1 MFVWTEDELNEKQ
14 TAVVKNEANILLV
27 ACPGSGKTR
36 TLTYKVA
43 YELSKLDDARKFVIA
58 ITYTNIAAEEIKE
71 RVQLLGVDTTQLWIG
86 TIHAFCN
93 EWILKPYFSLLEDLK
108 FGFRIISA
116 HESEELLVSFCEP
129 YKKQR
134 VTSWDCGHYA
144 TINGIQTEITA
155 GSKKQYVDRVLED
168 YFAYLRDN
176 HAVNYE
182 QILSYSYEL
191 LVKHP
196 IISETL
202 SNLFIH
208 ILVDEY
214 QDTKD
219 IQYHIIGKI
228 YKAGKGK
235 TIGFIVGDPN
245 QCIYS
250 NLGGYPISLENLNA
264 ISGISFELHHLEN
277 NYRSSRNIVEYFDV
291 FKTYANTI
299 IPSSNNIDYESIITH
314 DEATNVADL
323 VTEIVR
329 LLQYNIDVRSV
340 HPNEICIV
348 APQWVHLAPIT
359 RSLIIAMPDYS
370 FNGPGMAPFS
380 RDLDNFWYKLSRI
393 VLTEPSPDMF
403 VRRLR
408 WANEVIDD
416 LESSG
421 FNTSALNSKQILKI
435 CNAIELDEIDGL
447 MYLEQ
452 FFVKFLEAVGVE
464 LDVYQTLKSSFD
476 SFFESSR
483 KRIDRIKSEGNDSI
497 ENIESF
503 KKVFKQR
510 EGITISSIHGV
521 KGAEY
526 DTVIA
531 FGILQGYV
539 PHWFDD
545 GGDISAKRLLYVLSS
560 RARKNLHIISERGRT
575 TRGGSQYATT
585 QVLRARTYSYGSV
598 NFNG

>member
-1 MFVWTEDELNEKQ
+1 MFIWTEDELNEKQ
-14 TAVVKNEANILLV
+14 TAVIKNEANILLV

-36 TLTYKVA
+36 TLTYKIA
-43 YELSKLDDARKFVIA
+43 YELSKLDDNRKYVIA

-71 RVQLLGVDTTQLWIG
+71 RVELLGVDTTKLWIG

-93 EWILKPYFSLLEDLK
+93 EWVLKPYFSLMEDLK

-116 HESEELLVSFCEP
+116 YESEELLTTFCEP
-129 YKKQR
+129 YKKQGI
-134 VTSWDCGHYA
+134 TSWDCEHYA
-144 TINGIQTEITA
+144 TIDGIQTKITG
-155 GSKKQYVDRVLED
+155 GSKKVHVDNILVS
-168 YFAYLRDN
+168 YFDYLREN
-176 HAVNYE
+176 HAINYE

-191 LVKHP
+191 LVNHP

-202 SNLFIH
+202 SNLFTH

-228 YKAGKGK
+228 FKAGKGK

-250 NLGGYPISLENLNA
+250 NLGGYPISLENLNI
-264 ISGISFELHHLEN
+264 ISGLSFVRHHLEN
-277 NYRSSRNIVEYFDV
+277 NYRSSRSIVDYFDV
-291 FKTYANTI
+291 FKTYTNTI
-299 IPSSNNIDYESIITH
+299 IPSSIDIDYNSIITH
-314 DEATNVADL
+314 DETTNVGDL
-323 VTEIVR
+323 VAEIVK
-329 LLQYNIDVRSV
+329 LLNFNISERAI

-359 RSLIIAMPDYS
+359 RSLIIAMPDFS

-408 WANEVIDD
+408 WAREVIDD
-416 LESSG
+416 LDSSG
-421 FNTSALNSKQILKI
+421 FNTSGLNSKRVLKI
-435 CNAIELDEIDGL
+435 CNAIELDEKDGL
-447 MYLEQ
+447 IYLEQ
-452 FFVKFLEAVGVE
+452 FFILFLEAVGVE
-464 LDVYQTLKSSFD
+464 LDLYQTLKSSFN
-476 SFFESSR
+476 SFFESSK

-545 GGDISAKRLLYVLSS
+545 GGDTSAKRLLYVLSS

-575 TRGGSQYATT
+575 TRGGNEYTT
-585 QVLRARTYSYGSV
+585 THTLKAISYIYGSIDS
-598 NFNG
+598 